1 MTGHARRVRC
11 LFLFSVSMCIIQHRN
26 RPLKST
32 ALNAHGTDAS
42 ADGLCA
48 RTHTLT
54 KPCRAGFAVSRS
66 ELIEPGAATCGL
78 RDIAGPCVKFQK
90 LGTVCARHQ
99 YTITFFFLFW
109 KKICRARPQPTTLP
123 TGRPTV
129 TLSHAAGDTTAVRP
143 ALLMGGRG
151 GSAVDIVVVERGTSS
166 SVGRVLGNRFVEGRR
181 N

>member
-1 MTGHARRVRC
+1 MS
-11 LFLFSVSMCIIQHRN
+11 FFIFSVNVCIIQHRN

-109 KKICRARPQPTTLP
+109 KKFCRARPQPTALFRGRTTVCLTDMLQVTLLLCQAHSIDGG
-123 TGRPTV
+123 TGRV
-129 TLSHAAGDTTAVRP
+129 C
-143 ALLMGGRG
+143 GRC
-151 GSAVDIVVVERGTSS
+151 SSCGTWY
-166 SVGRVLGNRFVEGRR
+166 E
-181 N
+181 